1 MAELVVGFVLGSLDP
16 AAQAMQQ
23 NSTQS
28 RRYTATAFPPYR
40 YVPGKGPHPV
50 RDPRGHSYGTP
61 GETEQLDAEQ
71 WSSCQTYLLAVDL
84 FNHGYYWES
93 HEELERL
100 WRGTGRRTETGVFLQ
115 GLIQVAAAL
124 LKRSMGERGSAS
136 RLAAQGCA
144 KLRTIADVHL
154 GISGPD
160 FARVIEATLE
170 GRARDPVMIRLQGLE
185 YLPAAS

>member
-1 MAELVVGFVLGSLDP
+1 
-16 AAQAMQQ
+16 MQK

-28 RRYTATAFPPYR
+28 RRYTAAALPPYR

-50 RDPRGHSYGTP
+50 RDPRGHSYGAP
-61 GETEQLDAEQ
+61 AEAEQIDAEQ
-71 WSSCQTYLLAVDL
+71 WSSCQTYLVAIDL

-124 LKRSMGERGSAS
+124 LKHSMGQRESAS

-160 FARVIEATLE
+160 FAHVIEATLE
-170 GRARDPVMIRLQGLE
+170 GRARGPVTIRLQGLE

>member
-1 MAELVVGFVLGSLDP
+1 
-16 AAQAMQQ
+16 MQQ

-28 RRYTATAFPPYR
+28 GRYTTAAFPSYR
-40 YVPGKGPHPV
+40 YVPGKGRPHPV

-61 GETEQLDAEQ
+61 AEAVQLDAEQ
-71 WSSCQTYLLAVDL
+71 WSSCETYLVAVDL
-84 FNHGYYWES
+84 FNHGYYWEA

-115 GLIQVAAAL
+115 GLIQVAAAF
-124 LKRSMGERGSAS
+124 LKRSTDERGSAS
-136 RLAAQGCA
+136 RLAAQACA
-144 KLRTIADVHL
+144 KLRTIPDVHL
-154 GISGPD
+154 GISGLD

-170 GRARDPVMIRLQGLE
+170 GRARGPIAIRLQGLE

>member
-1 MAELVVGFVLGSLDP
+1 MP
-16 AAQAMQQ
+16 Q

-28 RRYTATAFPPYR
+28 GRYTTAAFPAYR
-40 YVPGKGPHPV
+40 YLPGKGRPHPV
-50 RDPRGHSYGTP
+50 RDPRGHSYGAP
-61 GETEQLDAEQ
+61 AEAEPLDAEQ
-71 WSSCQTYLLAVDL
+71 WSSCQTYLAAIDL

-124 LKRSMGERGSAS
+124 LKHSMGERGSAG

-170 GRARDPVMIRLQGLE
+170 GRARGPTTIRLRGLE
-185 YLPAAS
+185 YLPAASGVGE

>member
-1 MAELVVGFVLGSLDP
+1 MGAKVP
-16 AAQAMQQ
+16 
-23 NSTQS
+23 
-28 RRYTATAFPPYR
+28 RRYTTAAFPPYR
-40 YVPGKGPHPV
+40 YVPGKGRPHPV
-50 RDPRGHSYGTP
+50 RDPRGHSYGAP
-61 GETEQLDAEQ
+61 AEAVWLDAEQ
-71 WSSCQTYLLAVDL
+71 WSSCETYLVAVDL
-84 FNHGYYWES
+84 FNHGYYWEA

-124 LKRSMGERGSAS
+124 LKRSTDERGSAS

-144 KLRTIADVHL
+144 KLRTIPDVHL
-154 GISGPD
+154 GISGLD

-170 GRARDPVMIRLQGLE
+170 GRARGPIAIRLQGLE

>member
-1 MAELVVGFVLGSLDP
+1 M
-16 AAQAMQQ
+16 
-23 NSTQS
+23 
-28 RRYTATAFPPYR
+28 
-40 YVPGKGPHPV
+40 
-50 RDPRGHSYGTP
+50 RDPRGHSYGAP
-61 GETEQLDAEQ
+61 AEADQLDAEQ
-71 WSSCQTYLLAVDL
+71 WSSCQTYLAAIDL

-124 LKRSMGERGSAS
+124 LKRSTDERGSAS
-136 RLAAQGCA
+136 RLAGKGCA

-160 FARVIEATLE
+160 LARVIEATLE
-170 GRARDPVMIRLQGLE
+170 GRARGRVTIRLQGLE
-185 YLPAAS
+185 YTAAS

>member
-1 MAELVVGFVLGSLDP
+1 
-16 AAQAMQQ
+16 MQKT
-23 NSTQS
+23 STQS
-28 RRYTATAFPPYR
+28 RRYTAAAFPPYR

-50 RDPRGHSYGTP
+50 RDPRGHSYGAP
-61 GETEQLDAEQ
+61 DETEQLDAEQ
-71 WSSCQTYLLAVDL
+71 WSSCHPYLVAVDL

-170 GRARDPVMIRLQGLE
+170 GRARGPTTIRLRGLE
-185 YLPAAS
+185 YLPAASGVGE

>member
-1 MAELVVGFVLGSLDP
+1 MGAKVP
-16 AAQAMQQ
+16 
-23 NSTQS
+23 
-28 RRYTATAFPPYR
+28 RRYTTAAFPPYR
-40 YVPGKGPHPV
+40 YVPGKGRPHPV
-50 RDPRGHSYGTP
+50 RDPRGHSYGAP
-61 GETEQLDAEQ
+61 AEAVWLDAEQ
-71 WSSCQTYLLAVDL
+71 WSSCETYLVAVDL
-84 FNHGYYWES
+84 FNHGYYWEA

-100 WRGTGRRTETGVFLQ
+100 WRGAGRRTETGVFLQ

-124 LKRSMGERGSAS
+124 LKRATDERGSAN

-160 FARVIEATLE
+160 FACVIEATLE
-170 GRARDPVMIRLQGLE
+170 GRTRGPTTIRLQGLE